1 MKLISGKELIIILE
15 KNGWTVLRSKGS
27 HFSLKKP
34 GVNKILTV
42 PVHGNEP
49 LRPGTLKKLLRLA
62 GLCPDDL

>member
-1 MKLISGKELIIILE
+1 MKTFSGKELIIILE

-34 GVNKILTV
+34 GIKNILTV

-49 LRPGTLKKLLRLA
+49 LRPGTLRKLLRLA
-62 GLCPDDL
+62 GLSPDDL